1 MTVILQV
8 LKLFKNLC
16 SGDLSDLLSGDAE
29 VSDED
34 SLSDLVAANMAEDDE
49 NEFVIDSSVL
59 QEVNEGSAVTIFS
72 RVSLKFQNIHTFIR
86 QCVAG
91 FDWGYRRVKCG
102 FFFVR

>member
-1 MTVILQV
+1 MSQV

-59 QEVNEGSAVTIFS
+59 QEVNEGSVVTQ
-72 RVSLKFQNIHTFIR
+72 VSLQLRISSFKIYILL
-86 QCVAG
+86 
-91 FDWGYRRVKCG
+91 
-102 FFFVR
+102 